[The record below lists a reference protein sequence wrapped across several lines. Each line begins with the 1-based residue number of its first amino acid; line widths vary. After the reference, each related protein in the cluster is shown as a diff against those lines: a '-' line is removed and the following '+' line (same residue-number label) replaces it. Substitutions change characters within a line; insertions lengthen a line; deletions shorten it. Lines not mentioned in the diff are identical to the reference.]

1 MQGASARSCSTCAS
15 PGKCR
20 PARSRTR
27 CTCRCARCPRAPAS
41 SIRRRRSWRSAT
53 MARAACRWASFS
65 RRTDTRMCTTWW
77 GALMPGRE
85 PSTRACRSIS
95 GGWGIR
101 GLTPIFFCLI
111 STGAT
116 GEDLLQVYRDAQR
129 YDAVY
134 AAARHN
140 LAAGRE
146 RLPQGRALLLPTLNL
161 SGSATRSRIEVESDN
176 PAISPS
182 FTRTPDAAG
191 YTLTFTQPVYRRQ
204 NYLQYRQAEFQVQ
217 QAEATFAQASQ
228 DLAVRAAQ
236 AYFDVLAAQGPLAPV
251 SGQKA
256 ATSEQLALAKRKFEV
271 GTATITDTHEAQSRY
286 DLLVAQEI
294 AAQIDLENRRQAL
307 QLITGK
313 PYAELKPLRTDVRL
327 APPNPNNMETWV
339 DLAEKQSYAVLIQE
353 ATAEIAVLEAKR
365 ASAAHHPTLDIVA
378 THGQTNQTASTQTSV
393 GTDNT
398 STVIGLQLAMPLFQ
412 GGALNSR
419 EREAAALQLRS
430 REDLENARRSAALTA
445 RQTYNTVMNGIAQ
458 VGALEQALVSSQSA
472 LDSNRLG
479 YEVGVRIN
487 IDVLNAQQQL
497 FSTRRDL
504 SQARYGTITNQLRL
518 KAAAGSLREE
528 DLQEVNRALA
538 P

>member
-1 MQGASARSCSTCAS
+1 M
-15 PGKCR
+15 
-20 PARSRTR
+20 
-27 CTCRCARCPRAPAS
+27 
-41 SIRRRRSWRSAT
+41 
-53 MARAACRWASFS
+53 RAA
-65 RRTDTRMCTTWW
+65 
-77 GALMPGRE
+77 
-85 PSTRACRSIS
+85 IS
-95 GGWGIR
+95 DQGGIR
-101 GLTPIFFCLI
+101 GLTRIVLIPIWLL
-111 STGAT
+111 SSGASA
-116 GEDLLQVYRDAQR
+116 EDLLQVYRDAQR

-140 LAAGRE
+140 LVAGRE

-182 FTRTPDAAG
+182 FTRTPDAAS

-204 NYLQYRQAEFQVQ
+204 NYLQYQQAEHQVR

-228 DLAVRAAQ
+228 DLAIRTAQ
-236 AYFDVLAAQGPLAPV
+236 AYFDVLAAQDTLALV
-251 SGQKA
+251 IAQKA
-256 ATSEQLALAKRKFEV
+256 ATSEQLAQAKRNFEV

-286 DLLVAQEI
+286 DLIVAQEI
-294 AAQIDLENRRQAL
+294 AAHNDLENRRQAL
-307 QLITGK
+307 QLVTGK
-313 PYAELKPLRTDVRL
+313 AYGELKPLRTDVRL
-327 APPNPNNMETWV
+327 APPNPESMETWV

-353 ATAEIAVLEAKR
+353 AAAEIAALEARR
-365 ASAAHHPTLDIVA
+365 ASAGHQPTLDVVA
-378 THGQTNQTASTQTSV
+378 THGQNNQTASTQTSV
-393 GTDNT
+393 GTDST
-398 STVIGLQLAMPLFQ
+398 STVIGLQLAMPLYQ

-430 REDLENARRSAALTA
+430 REDLENARRSGALTA

-497 FSTRRDL
+497 FQTRRDL
-504 SQARYGTITNQLRL
+504 AVARYNTITNSLRL

-528 DLQEVNRALA
+528 DIEEVNRALG